1 MKKPFFRKS
10 RRTRCAKPLTGQRP
24 VAQKRLTHER
34 LEPRMMLSI
43 NTTGTE
49 FLVNDV
55 VPGFQGVDESVS
67 SVAVSEAAGTIAAY
81 AGLGAGKR
89 ESIFLRRY
97 DLAGVA
103 RGDDAV
109 RASSTIQGTRTGA
122 VVAANEAGNSVVVWQ
137 GRGAGDKYGIFL
149 QRFDADGAK
158 LAGEQLINETTG
170 GKQHDPAVAMAADG
184 SFVVTW
190 SGPSSADPAGV
201 FARRFSAEGVPL
213 AGEEV
218 VNTTTA
224 SDQGESDVAVSS
236 SGDYVVTWSSRN
248 QDTSTSDSSDWG
260 VFGQRFN
267 SAGARQGDEFPVNT
281 TTTASQREP
290 SVAMQDDGTL
300 MVVWSSLGQDGDS
313 WAVVAQRFDAAGTA
327 LGAEFVVNTST
338 VGHQR
343 HAQIAGAN
351 GKYLVTWQS
360 GVADGSGWEI
370 MAQEFDGAGNRV
382 GSEQTVN
389 TSLSGA
395 NSGHQQHPA
404 AALNA
409 AGNGAVIWSG
419 NGTTDRRGVFGRSF
433 QDDDVQSEQN
443 LTPDLATIGDRTVA
457 PNAEMSVT
465 VTATDPNA
473 GDTLTYQLDPTN
485 SPADATIE
493 RTDNNTAIIR
503 WTPTTSD
510 RGAVVTF
517 RVLVTD
523 DGEPPLADAEEF
535 QVTVTDGTIRIDL
548 NGPSQSGTDTTSQ
561 FAIGQGPA
569 SIADSDLAIS
579 DAANDLISRATVV
592 LTETPN
598 GSRELLEVDE
608 LDTNIVA
615 TYTSG
620 LRRLF
625 LSGVDTAENYE
636 RVLRTLRYNNTDA
649 NPSGTR
655 TVEIQV
661 NDASRLSNKP
671 TITIDLVAT
680 AEDLVGFAQALAS
693 SGAEFYGA
701 AWSEATAEQLEL
713 FEDGGQFLSFNDVT
727 DNDRTL
733 NQTATD
739 NTITDANVPVWILS
753 NGTRLEGVQSL
764 ATLAAQ
770 SGIAI
775 PFSVAPTIAPI
786 SDTTLLVGSPLHV
799 SLDGYDPN
807 GGPLTYSVTTN
818 NSDVTAEIL
827 SGNRSAR
834 VNVAGY
840 GDMVFELFEQRAS
853 RPTDRFIELANDDFY
868 DDIIFHRAID
878 NFVIQ
883 GGDPLGT
890 GRGGSTLGDFD
901 DQFHVDLQHNRTGL
915 LSYAKSSDDT
925 NDSQFFVTEGDSSSL
940 RNLDFNHSIFGVL
953 VEGEATRAAI
963 SDTSVIRRA
972 AEVPAGDRRGDRPG
986 VPQVG
991 NETPVEFNIT
1001 MENVEIFQDDEN
1013 AVLFLKAAPG
1023 STGDVTVT
1031 VTVTDQ
1037 QGNSFD
1043 RVFTVTV
1050 QDDTVDGRPFLGDI
1064 APVSISQNTSAQI
1077 QLTATDVEDD
1087 AFVFTAFKRTAG
1099 SYTLDISDSG
1109 LITVT
1114 PTTDFVG
1121 TLQIEARVGRTSN
1134 SPDFDFQLITI
1145 EVVA

>member
-1 MKKPFFRKS
+1 MKPFFRKFRRS
-10 RRTRCAKPLTGQRP
+10 RRAVPFTEQHRIT
-24 VAQKRLTHER
+24 QKRLTHER

-43 NTTGTE
+43 NPTGTE

-81 AGLGAGKR
+81 AGLGAGTR

-103 RGDDAV
+103 QGDDAV
-109 RASSTIQGTRTGA
+109 RASSTIRGGRKGA

-137 GRGAGDKYGIFL
+137 GRGSGDKYGIFL
-149 QRFDADGAK
+149 QRFDANGAK
-158 LAGEQLINETTG
+158 LAGEQLVNETTG
-170 GKQHDPAVAMAADG
+170 GKQRDPAVAMAADG
-184 SFVVTW
+184 SFVVSW

-201 FARRFSAEGVPL
+201 FARRFSAEGTPL
-213 AGEEV
+213 AGEEL

-224 SDQGESDVAVSS
+224 NDQGESDVAVNAG
-236 SGDYVVTWSSRN
+236 GDYVITWSSRN
-248 QDTSTSDSSDWG
+248 QDANASSHGDWG

-267 SAGARQGDEFPVNT
+267 SAGARQGAEFQVNT
-281 TTTASQREP
+281 TTTASQRES
-290 SVAMQDDGTL
+290 SVAMQNDGAM

-313 WAVVAQRFDAAGTA
+313 WAIVAQRFDAAGTA
-327 LGAEFVVNTST
+327 VGAEFVVNTST

-343 HAQIAGAN
+343 QAQVAGAG

-370 MAQEFDGAGNRV
+370 MAQEFDSAGNRV

-389 TSLSGA
+389 SAISGA
-395 NSGHQQHPA
+395 NSGNQLHPA
-404 AALNA
+404 VALNA

-419 NGTTDRRGVFGRSF
+419 YGNTDRRGVFGRIF
-433 QDDDVQSEQN
+433 QDDNVQQEPN

-485 SPADATIE
+485 SPTGATIE

-503 WTPTTSD
+503 WTPTNAE
-510 RGAVVTF
+510 RGDVVTF

-523 DGEPPLADAEEF
+523 DGEPPLSDAEEF
-535 QVTVTDGTIRIDL
+535 QVTVTDGNIRIDL
-548 NGPSQSGTDTTSQ
+548 NGPNTSGADTTAQ
-561 FAIGQGPA
+561 FAIGLGAA
-569 SIADSDLAIS
+569 SIADSDLTIS
-579 DAANDLISRATVV
+579 DAANNLISRATVV

-598 GSRELLEVDE
+598 RSQELLEVDE
-608 LDTNIVA
+608 LDTNIEA
-615 TYTSG
+615 IYTPG

-636 RVLRTLRYNNTDA
+636 RVLRTLRYNNTAA

-661 NDASRLSNKP
+661 NDAGRLSNKP
-671 TITIDLVAT
+671 TITIDLVT
-680 AEDLVGFAQALAS
+680 AENLVGFAQALAA

-701 AWSEATAEQLEL
+701 AWSEETTRQLEL
-713 FEDGGQFLSFNDVT
+713 FEDGGQFLPFNDVT
-727 DNDRTL
+727 NFDRTL
-733 NQTATD
+733 NQIAND
-739 NTITDANVPVWILS
+739 NSITDANVPVWIFADS
-753 NGTRLEGVQSL
+753 TRLEGVQSL
-764 ATLAAQ
+764 AALAAQ
-770 SGIAI
+770 SGIDI
-775 PFSVAPTIAPI
+775 PLSVDPTIVEI

-807 GGPLTYSVTTN
+807 GGPLTYTVTTN
-818 NSDVTAEIL
+818 NSAVTAEIL
-827 SGNRSAR
+827 NGNRSAR
-834 VNVAGY
+834 INVAGY

-853 RPTDRFIELANDDFY
+853 RPTERFIELANDDFF
-868 DDIIFHRAID
+868 DGIIFHRVID
-878 NFVIQ
+878 DFVIQ

-890 GRGGSTLGDFD
+890 GTGGSTLGDFD
-901 DQFHVDLQHNRTGL
+901 DQFDVDLQHNRTGL
-915 LSYAKSSDDT
+915 LSYAKSAIDDT

-953 VEGEATRAAI
+953 VEGEANRAAI

-972 AEVPAGDRRGDRPG
+972 AEVSPGDRRGDRPG
-986 VPQVG
+986 VPQIG

-1001 MENVEIFQDDEN
+1001 MSDVEIFQDDEN

-1023 STGDVTVT
+1023 TTGEVTVT

-1037 QGNSFD
+1037 QGNTFEQSFD
-1043 RVFTVTV
+1043 VTV
-1050 QDDTVDGRPFLGDI
+1050 EDDTINGRPFLGDI
-1064 APVSISQNTSAQI
+1064 GPVSITQNTSAQI
-1077 QLTATDVEDD
+1077 QLTATDVEGD

-1099 SYTLDISDSG
+1099 NYTLDINDSG

-1114 PTTDFVG
+1114 PTPNFVG
-1121 TLQIEARVGRTSN
+1121 TLRIEARVGRTS
-1134 SPDFDFQLITI
+1134 SAIDFDSQLITI